1 MITNYFYEEQLRTYI
16 LQFCSIFY
24 DLRVKTGKGECN
36 EEQFIT
42 VPILVGNKDR
52 VVSAIMAGNTK
63 NKMFSLP
70 SMAVHMQGLE
80 MAPERRKNPSHV
92 DSRVTMRAG
101 GIFPQDL
108 TVVKRAMPVPYNM
121 TMELSIYA
129 SNTQQMHQILE
140 QILVLFN
147 PDVQIQKSDGEFD
160 WTKIT
165 KVELVGI
172 NNEENYPIGTD
183 RRVIIWTLNF
193 MVPIFLSIPAAAKD
207 EIVRKIILQIGDLSA
222 MNLTEVDDNG
232 ELQPFSDPYATLEIT

>member
-24 DLRVKTGKGECN
+24 GLQVKTGKGECA
-36 EEQFIT
+36 EEQFISVPT
-42 VPILVGNKDR
+42 VVGNRDR
-52 VVSAIMAGNTK
+52 VVAAIMSGNTR
-63 NKMFSLP
+63 NRAFSLP
-70 SMAVHMQGLE
+70 CMAAYMQNLE
-80 MAPERRKNPSHV
+80 MAPERRKNPSFL
-92 DSRVTMRAG
+92 DSRVTMRTG

-129 SNTQQMHQILE
+129 SNTQQIHQILE

-172 NNEENYPIGTD
+172 NNEENYPMGSD
-183 RRVIIWTLNF
+183 RRMIVWTLNF
-193 MVPIFLSIPAAAKD
+193 MVPIFLSIPAAVKD
-207 EIVRKIILQIGDLSA
+207 EVVRKIVIQIGDLGS
-222 MNLTEVDDNG
+222 MSLNEVDENG
-232 ELQPFSDPYATLEIT
+232 ELQPFSDPYATTEIT